1 MKYYTT
7 NLGVIEMT
15 EATQVRELSAKD
27 ILIEKIKEITQCTD
41 EQSNDVFVAIDSLF
55 VTRLQEMF
63 TDPKVLQDIYLNMQA
78 IQLQNVGKYRELE
91 PQLTQAEIF
100 ILDEENEY
108 TNLRVIYTTANQ
120 DEWLFEQRLDGVWT
134 LLPVEGKER
143 LSLVANAGK
152 FFDGRVD
159 RTGYFID
166 SVSLEKL
173 AQH

>member
-1 MKYYTT
+1 
-7 NLGVIEMT
+7 MT
-15 EATQVRELSAKD
+15 DTTQVRELSAKD
-27 ILIEKIKEITQCTD
+27 VLIETIVEITQCNEDQAT
-41 EQSNDVFVAIDSLF
+41 QVFTAIDGLF

-63 TDPKVLQDIYLNMQA
+63 SDPKILQDIYLNMQS
-78 IQLQNVGKYRELE
+78 IQLQNVGKYRSLE

-120 DEWLFEQRLDGVWT
+120 DDWVFEQRLKGEWT
-134 LLPVEGKER
+134 VLPVEGRER